1 MSKVA
6 IVGGAGRVGVSF
18 AFHLLC
24 ENICHELALVDI
36 LEDPVMGERLDLM
49 HATSSLCNTKITAG
63 TDEALMAD
71 ADIIVVP
78 AGARRKADQSRLDL
92 IKVNFGIID
101 EWMAKIG
108 KVNPNA
114 IVLVVVNPVDV
125 LTYRAFVVGG
135 KNRQR
140 IFGLGN
146 VMDTV
151 RFKSNLAERFGW
163 DPRYVTGQLL
173 GEHGEAMVPVWSQAS
188 YAENRIIDMPGIDQ
202 AALDEVFTN
211 TRKAG
216 AEVIRLKGGAG
227 WAVGVAI
234 TEVVRAILM
243 DEKRVLCVSTVPGG
257 AYGIGDDVSLSLP
270 TIIGKDG
277 VEGYLDIKF
286 SDDEM
291 AGIGNAA
298 AVLKKT
304 YEEIA

>member
-6 IVGGAGRVGVSF
+6 IVGGAGRVGNNF

-24 ENICHELALVDI
+24 ENICHELVLVDI
-36 LEDPVMGERLDLM
+36 AEDMVMGERLDLM
-49 HATSSLCNTKITAG
+49 HATSSLCKTKITAG
-63 TDEALMAD
+63 TDEKLLAG

-92 IKVNFGIID
+92 IKVNFNIID
-101 EWMAKIG
+101 EWMEKI
-108 KVNPNA
+108 NRINTTA

-125 LTYRAFVVGG
+125 LTYRAFVKGG
-135 KNRQR
+135 KDRKR

-151 RFKSNLAERFGW
+151 RFKSNIAERYGW
-163 DPRYVTGQLL
+163 DPRYVEGQLL
-173 GEHGEAMVPVWSQAS
+173 GEHGEAMVPVWSQLS
-188 YAENRIIDMPGIDQ
+188 YAGYLLKDMPDIKQED
-202 AALDEVFTN
+202 LDEVFTA

-216 AEVIRLKGGAG
+216 AQVIRLKGGAG

-234 TEVVRAILM
+234 TEVVRSILF
-243 DEKRVLCVSTVPGG
+243 DEKRVLCASSVPGG

-270 TIIGKDG
+270 TIIGKHG
-277 VEGYLDIKF
+277 VEGYLKVDF
-286 SDDEM
+286 SDEER
-291 AGIGNAA
+291 AGVAKAA
-298 AVLKKT
+298 EVLKKT

>member
-24 ENICHELALVDI
+24 ENICDELALVDI

-49 HATSSLCNTKITAG
+49 QSTSSLCNTRVTAS
-63 TDEALMAD
+63 TDEALLAG

-101 EWMAKIG
+101 EWMEKIG
-108 KVNPNA
+108 RVNPDA
-114 IVLVVVNPVDV
+114 LVLVVVNPVDV
-125 LTYRAFVVGG
+125 LTYRAWVKGG

-151 RFKSNLAERFGW
+151 RFKSYIAEFYGW
-163 DPRYVTGQLL
+163 DPRHVEGQLL
-173 GEHGEAMVPVWSQAS
+173 GEHGDAMVPVWSQAS
-188 YAENRIIDMPGIDQ
+188 YAGYLLKDMPDVKQ
-202 AALDEVFTN
+202 EDLDAIFAK

-234 TEVVRAILM
+234 TEVVRAILK
-243 DEKRVLCVSTVPGG
+243 DEKRVLCVSSVPGG
-257 AYGIGDDVSLSLP
+257 AYGIGEDVSLSLP
-270 TIIGKDG
+270 TIIGKNG
-277 VEGYLDIKF
+277 VEGYLNVNF
-286 SDDEM
+286 SDEEK
-291 AGIGNAA
+291 AGVAKAA
-298 AVLKKT
+298 EVLKKT